1 MALLLITWD
10 AVLTNIDGTEIT
22 YTVAYEVL
30 KNGEVVGLTHDTQF
44 EVNGEQGDYFNV
56 VAISPIGERA
66 DASLTI
72 TYLPGDL
79 NGDGHVGPLDWTII
93 KDKMEAVKSGW
104 FKGER

>member
-79 NGDGHVGPLDWTII
+79 NGDGHVGPLDWTIAGKQI
-93 KDKMEAVKSGW
+93 NDVMEGW
-104 FKGER
+104 FKEAR